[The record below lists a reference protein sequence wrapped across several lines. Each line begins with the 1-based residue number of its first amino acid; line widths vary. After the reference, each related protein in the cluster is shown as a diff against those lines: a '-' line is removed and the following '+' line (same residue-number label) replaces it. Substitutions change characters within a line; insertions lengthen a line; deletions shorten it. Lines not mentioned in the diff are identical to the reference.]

1 MLKKTFCWMLTQ
13 TLVHWSEEPGRSRV
27 KMVKSASVV
36 PCWKGGR
43 WTGQ

>member
-1 MLKKTFCWMLTQ
+1 MLKKTFHWMLMQ

-27 KMVKSASVV
+27 ERVKSASVAVV

-43 WTGQ
+43 